1 MVFSPV
7 HTCDTLTKELID
19 DDALTRL
26 LDNEL
31 ELLELDDED
40 EELEQLLELDEL
52 LLEELLLEELLEQE
66 LDDVLGLN
74 GVVRSSSHPCN
85 NNPAKIQAIKK
96 MLLRHGNLCIICI

>member
-19 DDALTRL
+19 DAALAKL

-40 EELEQLLELDEL
+40 EELEQPLE
-52 LLEELLLEELLEQE
+52 LEELLLELLELLLEQE
-66 LDDVLGLN
+66 LDDALGLN
-74 GVVRSSSHPCN
+74 GVVRSSSQPCN
-85 NNPAKIQAIKK
+85 NNPAKKQTIKTVV
-96 MLLRHGNLCIICI
+96 LLRYWNRLIICI